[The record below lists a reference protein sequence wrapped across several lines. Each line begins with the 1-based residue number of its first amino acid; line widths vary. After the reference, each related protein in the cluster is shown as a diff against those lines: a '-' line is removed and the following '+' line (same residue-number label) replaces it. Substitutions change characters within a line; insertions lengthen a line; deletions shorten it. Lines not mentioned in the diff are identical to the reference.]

1 MGRWVGCFFAA
12 LALAQSPDELMRE
25 PAVRAALEA
34 VKRDEP
40 RTLELQA
47 RLCEI
52 AAPPFH
58 EQARGRE
65 VKLLFDQLGL
75 RDVRMDAAG
84 NVIGTRP
91 GRSAHPS
98 LVFAAHLDTVF
109 PEGTAVKVTRAGGAM
124 KGPGIGDDAR
134 GLAVMLAV
142 IRGLNEA
149 RVETPGSITFVA
161 DVGEEGMGDLRGMK
175 ALFGGLKERP
185 EFFVSVDAVGLGI
198 VNRGVGSLRYKV
210 TFRGPGGHSYA
221 SFGVANPIQAMGR
234 AIAGIDALEVPAE
247 PRTTFSVGRVSG
259 GTSVNAIPSEAWMEV
274 DLRST
279 EESAL
284 KALDAR
290 FREAVN
296 RAVEEENRRWNGR
309 GAVRATIELAGNRP
323 AGMTAAGSHIVE
335 TAAAVSRALGID
347 AELAEAS
354 TDANLPMNLG
364 IPAVTIGGGGSGA
377 GAHTAGETFDPKDS
391 WLGTQRA
398 LLLAVALAR

>member
-1 MGRWVGCFFAA
+1 
-12 LALAQSPDELMRE
+12 MRE

-34 VKRDEP
+34 VKRNEP

-58 EQARGRE
+58 EEARGRE
-65 VKLLFDQLGL
+65 VKLLFEQLGL
-75 RDVRMDAAG
+75 RDVRVDAAG
-84 NVIGTRP
+84 NVIGARP
-91 GRSAHPS
+91 GKSAHPS

-109 PEGTAVKVTRAGGAM
+109 PEGTAVKVTRAGGAL

-134 GLAVMLAV
+134 GLAVMLALV
-142 IRGLNEA
+142 RALNEA
-149 RVETPGSITFVA
+149 SVDTPGSITFVA
-161 DVGEEGMGDLRGMK
+161 DVGEEGMGNLRGMK
-175 ALFGGLKERP
+175 ALFGGGLKERP
-185 EFFVSVDAVGLGI
+185 DYFVSVDAVGLGI

-221 SFGVANPIQAMGR
+221 SFGAANPIQAMGR
-234 AIAGIDALEVPAE
+234 AIAGIDAMEVPAE
-247 PRTTFSVGRVSG
+247 PRTTFNVGRVSG

-296 RAVEEENRRWNGR
+296 RAVEEENRRWDGR
-309 GAVRATIELAGNRP
+309 GAVRAAIELAGNRP
-323 AGMTAAGSHIVE
+323 AGMTAAGSHIVG
-335 TAAAVSRALGID
+335 TVSAVSRALGID
-347 AELAEAS
+347 AELGEAS

-364 IPAVTIGGGGSGA
+364 IPAIAIGGGGDGA
-377 GAHTAGETFDPKDS
+377 GAHTAGETFNSKDS
-391 WLGTQRA
+391 WLGTERA